1 MDSVTTVS
9 GALARSGLI
18 PIEGRIL
25 LAHTLGCDRAW
36 LTAHG
41 DTVLSAAQAAIFDAL
56 ARRRHNGEPVAFLTG
71 RREFFGLDL
80 EITPDVLIPRPET
93 ELLVEMV
100 LERIDDRTAA
110 RVLDL
115 GSGSGAIALAI
126 AQQRPRVSVLG
137 VDVSMQSI
145 ALARRNALR
154 LQIPNAEFL
163 PSDWFDQVPRE
174 AFPVIVSNPPY
185 VEDFDPHL
193 HEGDLRFEPP
203 MALKGGPDGLTAIR
217 AIVARA
223 RDYLAAGGLLLLE
236 HGYDQADRVQA
247 LLRDAGFGAVESR
260 RDLAGILARDRWA
273 HAVAPRQ

>member
-1 MDSVTTVS
+1 VTSHVTVS
-9 GALARSGLI
+9 AALARSGLI
-18 PIEGRIL
+18 PIEGRVL

-56 ARRRHNGEPVAFLTG
+56 ARRRHNGEPIAFLTG

-100 LERIDDRTAA
+100 LERIDDRTPA

-126 AQQRPRVSVLG
+126 AQQRPRASVLG

-154 LQIPNAEFL
+154 LHIPNAEFL

-193 HEGDLRFEPP
+193 HEGDLRFEPS

-223 RDYLAAGGLLLLE
+223 RDYLAPGVGLLLLE

-260 RDLAGILARDRWA
+260 RDLTGILRVTGGRM
-273 HAVAPRQ
+273 P